1 MRSIEIWGYVGIL
14 TYRHIFPMALADT
27 AVRNAKL
34 SPKAAKLAKEK
45 SYFSLLRLLE
55 KYWQQK
61 CRFNGREKLLAH
73 GVYPDVTIKEAR
85 ERRDTARKLLA
96 NGIGPDKMKNHR
108 VQQRFFL
115 RFFLPYDGKL
125 SAFFNGPLAEA
136 VFLNPLGAIS
146 TYFFGF
152 SASEALIFFSQASP
166 FFSM

>member
-1 MRSIEIWGYVGIL
+1 MPVL

-34 SPKAAKLAKEK
+34 NPKAVKLADEK
-45 SYFSLLRLLE
+45 SYFSLLRLLARNTD
-55 KYWQQK
+55 WRQK

-73 GVYPDVTIKEAR
+73 GVYPTLKEAR
-85 ERRDTARKLLA
+85 EQRDTARKLLA
-96 NGIGPDKMKNHR
+96 NGIGPDKMRNHR

-115 RFFLPYDGKL
+115 RFFLMMENSPRFL
-125 SAFFNGPLAEA
+125 TAPLQRPF
-136 VFLNPLGAIS
+136 FLNPLGAIS